1 MSLPET
7 GNSPTLSDA
16 PEFQHIGGI
25 MKRFI
30 LYCLLITAACLLVA
44 GCSKKESA
52 QGVAVIKEKSPA
64 PDITVNS
71 LKNVP
76 LKLSDLKGK
85 VVLLNFW
92 ATWCPPCREEIPS
105 MMKLNSSMAGKPF
118 QMVAVSID
126 EGGVPAIEAFFKES
140 GFNLPV
146 YTDPD
151 GKAAG
156 VYGITGVPETF
167 VIDKNGILVKK
178 VIGPLA
184 WDSAESISFLE
195 GLMK

>member
-1 MSLPET
+1 MKRILVYCLILSVTLLMTAGCKKKEQASGAAEVKET
-7 GNSPTLSDA
+7 KPA
-16 PEFQHIGGI
+16 PE
-25 MKRFI
+25 
-30 LYCLLITAACLLVA
+30 
-44 GCSKKESA
+44 
-52 QGVAVIKEKSPA
+52 
-64 PDITVNS
+64 ITVNS

-76 LKLSDLKGK
+76 LKLSELKGK

-105 MMKLNSSMAGKPF
+105 MIKLNSAMTGKPF
-118 QMVAVSID
+118 QMLAVSID
-126 EGGVPAIEAFFKES
+126 EGGVPDIEAFFKES
-140 GFNLPV
+140 GFSLPA

-151 GKAAG
+151 GVAVKT
-156 VYGITGVPETF
+156 YGITGVPESF

-184 WDSAESISFLE
+184 WDSPETISFLE